1 MKMKMKMVRG
11 FEDEDGDE
19 DAGPVEAEWA
29 NKRN

>member
-1 MKMKMKMVRG
+1 MEM
-11 FEDEDGDE
+11 EDGDE